1 MTQITSE
8 DALDLARLFKE
19 SALGLGQF
27 QLDHWNNLSE
37 GQRRD
42 LTDQEY
48 TLLDHSQNLVTY
60 AVGVMLD
67 EAQASLDDIREATV
81 KANQAI
87 QTVTN
92 IKKVMEIATALIT
105 LGAAIY
111 SANPSGIATA
121 VSAVLTA
128 TTD

>member
-81 KANQAI
+81 KTNQAI

>member
-81 KANQAI
+81 KANKAI

-121 VSAVLTA
+121 VSDVLTA

>member
-8 DALDLARLFKE
+8 DALDLAKLFKE
-19 SALGLGQF
+19 SAVGLGQF